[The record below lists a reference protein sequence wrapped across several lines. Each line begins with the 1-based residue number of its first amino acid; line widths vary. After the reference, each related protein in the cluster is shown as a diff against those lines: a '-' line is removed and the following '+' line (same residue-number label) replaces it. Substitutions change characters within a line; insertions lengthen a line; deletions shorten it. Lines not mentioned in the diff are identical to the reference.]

1 VNLIGIGLVLVLLA
15 LYAFAL
21 TIVWWAPFRALGVL
35 VAGMMFHN
43 FLLMLLL
50 RFDTPALLIRV
61 VQAWKEGILLLLGVL
76 VVVAGIRAWRAGRRP
91 QLGALDFV
99 AIAFTAL
106 ALVYLLIPGSVFHAG
121 VNLHQRLLGA
131 RIVLLIPLLYLFG
144 RVFRPARREDVQFV
158 GLLIVGAG
166 AIVGLFGL
174 IELWLIPTDAWLSW
188 GVNQLSAWWGFVY
201 DGPKG
206 LPANFFQTTT
216 EGFLLRRMVSTYVSP
231 LGIAYTGILVVPIA
245 TALLLQRGRSPAPR
259 GESREGGRWARW
271 LLLTASVFL
280 VAGVL
285 FSLTRLALALMVF
298 ELLLLAVLFRRRW
311 LLWTTPVVGL
321 LVLWM
326 LFDYVQVG
334 PLLHRDLQP
343 VVNRPANLRIT
354 SSADPSLKEHA
365 GLLGYDVQYVVAH
378 PLGGGLGSSV
388 HRFGP
393 SEGTGESAVFDMF
406 GDLGVVGGIIYLLM
420 YFGAVLMGARAYLRE
435 RNDVLLAALPL
446 VAFIGGL
453 ALFAITVTSDIWGGF
468 AVVFLFWWAAGAS
481 VTIAQRSRIT
491 RERELAPR

>member
-1 VNLIGIGLVLVLLA
+1 MSLIGIGLALVLLA
-15 LYAFAL
+15 LYGFAL
-21 TIVWWAPFRALGVL
+21 TIVWRAPFRALGVL

-61 VQAWKEGILLLLGVL
+61 VQAWKEGILFLLGVL
-76 VVVAGIRAWRAGRRP
+76 VVVAGIRAWRAGRLP
-91 QLGALDFV
+91 QLRALDVV

-106 ALVYLLIPGSVFHAG
+106 AIVYLLIPGSVFHAG

-144 RVFRPARREDVQFV
+144 RVIRPAGREDIQWVSWV
-158 GLLIVGAG
+158 IVVAG

-174 IELWLIPTDAWLSW
+174 VELWLIPTDAWLGW
-188 GVNQLSAWWGFVY
+188 GVNQLSAWLGFVY

-206 LPANFFQTTT
+206 LPANFFQTTA

-231 LGIAYTGILVVPIA
+231 LGIAYTGILVMPMAV
-245 TALLLQRGRSPAPR
+245 TLLLQRGRS
-259 GESREGGRWARW
+259 RWVRW
-271 LLLTASVFL
+271 LLWTVSVFL
-280 VAGVL
+280 VVGIL

-311 LLWTTPVVGL
+311 LLWATPVVGL

-354 SSADPSLKEHA
+354 SRADPSLKEHA
-365 GLLGYDVQYVVAH
+365 GLLGYDVQYVIAH

-406 GDLGVVGGIIYLLM
+406 GDLGVVGGMIYLFL
-420 YFGAVLMGARAYLRE
+420 YFGAVLMGARAYLRV
-435 RNDVLLAALPL
+435 RNDVLLTTLPL

-453 ALFAITVTSDIWGGF
+453 ALFSITLTSDIWGGF
-468 AVVFLFWWAAGAS
+468 AVAFLFWWAAGAS
-481 VTIAQRSRIT
+481 VTVAQRSGIT
-491 RERELAPR
+491 CERELAPR